1 MDDDCPYSVSS
12 YYYRVEFQ
20 QRGAPHIHCLLW
32 LEDEEQNPAPT
43 FWNKDSDKN
52 TEDVEEKISKIE
64 KIAST
69 LISASEDDA
78 MCDEHNA
85 KLQKYKGSQTYFAC
99 KDCFS
104 ANQNFEEC
112 DNHKSSAISIENCQ
126 ECEKQK
132 MLIKTFQTHNHT
144 FTCKKKRNVIPV
156 RKNEGHGRLD
166 GKIEGENIS
175 NYSGCR
181 FNFPQFPLNK
191 TTFILGIPKDLSI
204 EEVSN
209 RKKDLKKIK
218 KFLIRQTYSENKEE
232 SDQFKAFKTLTFLQF
247 LFAVGMFTPEKTFET
262 LSKDDKLEGYRR
274 YINALSASVRGTGS
288 VFLKRDT
295 KDIMT
300 NNFNRR
306 LMSVHKANHD
316 IQIVVD
322 QVFFK
327 NTYEHHLN
335 SLFSVCLC
343 SVCDWISDKK

>member
-1 MDDDCPYSVSS
+1 M
-12 YYYRVEFQ
+12 
-20 QRGAPHIHCLLW
+20 
-32 LEDEEQNPAPT
+32 
-43 FWNKDSDKN
+43 
-52 TEDVEEKISKIE
+52 
-64 KIAST
+64 
-69 LISASEDDA
+69 
-78 MCDEHNA
+78 
-85 KLQKYKGSQTYFAC
+85 
-99 KDCFS
+99 
-104 ANQNFEEC
+104 
-112 DNHKSSAISIENCQ
+112 
-126 ECEKQK
+126 
-132 MLIKTFQTHNHT
+132 
-144 FTCKKKRNVIPV
+144 
-156 RKNEGHGRLD
+156 
-166 GKIEGENIS
+166 
-175 NYSGCR
+175 
-181 FNFPQFPLNK
+181 
-191 TTFILGIPKDLSI
+191 GIPKDLSI

-232 SDQFKAFKTLTFLQF
+232 SDQFKAFKTLTFHQF
-247 LFAVGMFTPEKTFET
+247 LFAVGMFAPEKTFEI

-295 KDIMT
+295 KDVMT